1 MTRQSGALIENAK
14 YLCLAKEGTEKSDE
28 LQAENVWRKPA
39 GGGGDVAEANAAYL
53 VTSQSSGYP
62 LL

>member
-28 LQAENVWRKPA
+28 LQAENV
-39 GGGGDVAEANAAYL
+39 
-53 VTSQSSGYP
+53 
-62 LL
+62 